1 MYDKLYK
8 NIKDIPVELLY
19 NIISYVPFCSITPK
33 MLRLQRQRIDLYK
46 FIKRNLLI
54 LDPNIKKDIFQNYN
68 GEIIYT
74 YENENTF
81 LFIKICH
88 LRRILDD
95 FFSVHF

>member
-1 MYDKLYK
+1 MYDILYK
-8 NIKDIPVELLY
+8 DMKDIPVEILY
-19 NIISYVPFCSITPK
+19 DIISYVPFGGITPK
-33 MLRLQRQRIDLYK
+33 MLKLQRQRIDLYK

-54 LDPNIKKDIFQNYN
+54 LDPNIKKDIFKNYN
-68 GEIIYT
+68 GESIYT